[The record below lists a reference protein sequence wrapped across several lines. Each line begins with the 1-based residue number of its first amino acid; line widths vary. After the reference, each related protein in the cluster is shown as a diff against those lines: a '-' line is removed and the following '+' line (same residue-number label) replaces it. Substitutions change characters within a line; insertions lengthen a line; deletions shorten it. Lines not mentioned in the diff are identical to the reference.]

1 MAKRPQESSTITE
14 IREIALKREQ
24 KTHPFGGYTAAS
36 VGRETTACR
45 TKVILI
51 GMVPF
56 LLVLALALLQL
67 HASSQSVG
75 SYGHLDS

>member
-1 MAKRPQESSTITE
+1 MTE
-14 IREIALKREQ
+14 IREIALHAAGAEDS
-24 KTHPFGGYTAAS
+24 PFWRGYTAAS
-36 VGRETTACR
+36 VGRETTASR

-56 LLVLALALLQL
+56 LLVLALFQL

-75 SYGHLDS
+75 SYRHLDS

>member
-1 MAKRPQESSTITE
+1 MTE

-24 KTHPFGGYTAAS
+24 KTHLFGGYTAAS

-45 TKVILI
+45 TKVIILI

-56 LLVLALALLQL
+56 LLVLALFQL
-67 HASSQSVG
+67 HASSQSVD
-75 SYGHLDS
+75 SYRHLDS

>member
-1 MAKRPQESSTITE
+1 MTE

-24 KTHPFGGYTAAS
+24 KTHLFGGYTAAS
-36 VGRETTACR
+36 AGRETTACR

-51 GMVPF
+51 SIVPF
-56 LLVLALALLQL
+56 LLVLALFQL

-75 SYGHLDS
+75 SYCHLDS

>member
-1 MAKRPQESSTITE
+1 MTE

-24 KTHPFGGYTAAS
+24 KTHLFGGYTAAS

-56 LLVLALALLQL
+56 LLVLAVPAACKFTVSWQL
-67 HASSQSVG
+67 SPPR
-75 SYGHLDS
+75 